1 VPTPF
6 GGTVTSARHVFVVA
20 FVLVF
25 LMIEGWSLASPP
37 FGGPDEP
44 NHVARAVALVHG
56 ELTGKTLGFG
66 IITTSVPRVYTVTPN
81 CRHCYLFTPSGD
93 AMWPCFAFWD
103 NIPASCQQLRQG
115 AGPVTTETNDYPP
128 LYYAIV
134 GVPSLVVTST
144 TGLYLI
150 RLLSGLV
157 SSIFIALA
165 IMTVFAWSKSRL
177 LFLGVLLAVT
187 PMTLFMA
194 SVVNPSGLE
203 ISTGFCLWCSG
214 LVLTL
219 ENADAPPAGL
229 VAVMTAS
236 AAALLLIRPVSA
248 LWVALTL
255 GILILLAG
263 PRVIIGLL
271 RQKIIRRGALFV
283 VVAGLLAFGWA
294 FHFAAVGSAPAG
306 QQLLPG
312 TTNVQII
319 VKLFGE
325 TGGWLKQMVGIFG
338 WLDTS
343 APLYTYVVWGIA
355 VGLVLLVA
363 LAVSRLRQS
372 AALVLLIALVIVVP
386 VMFGYG
392 EARNVGIDFWESR
405 YILPLAVGIPL
416 VATVL
421 VDRSGVVGR
430 LHARLTVLVCCAIG
444 SANFLAFAE
453 ALRRNTVGVS
463 GPIDYLNGSWS
474 PPFGSPAVTL
484 FYLVTTVLFV
494 WFLGRLSVIAGRN
507 QGPIG
512 RGSLV
517 DTDRSSPSEVRGEA
531 HPSAALR

>member
-1 VPTPF
+1 
-6 GGTVTSARHVFVVA
+6 VFVVA

-44 NHVARAVALVHG
+44 NHVARAVALAHG
-56 ELTGKTLGFG
+56 ELTGKTLRFG

-81 CRHCYLFTPSGD
+81 CHHCYLFTPSGD

-103 NIPASCQQLRQG
+103 TIPASCQQLRQG
-115 AGPVTTETNDYPP
+115 AGPVTTETNNYPP

-134 GVPSLVVTST
+134 GVPSVAVTST
-144 TGLYLI
+144 TGLYLM
-150 RLLSGLV
+150 RLVSGLV

-484 FYLVTTVLFV
+484 FYVVTTVLFV

>member
-1 VPTPF
+1 
-6 GGTVTSARHVFVVA
+6 VFVVA

-81 CRHCYLFTPSGD
+81 CHHCYLFTPSGD

-103 NIPASCQQLRQG
+103 TIPASCQQLRQG
-115 AGPVTTETNDYPP
+115 AGPVTTETNNYPP

-134 GVPSLVVTST
+134 GVPSVAVTST
-144 TGLYLI
+144 TGLYLM
-150 RLLSGLV
+150 RLVSGLV

-219 ENADAPPAGL
+219 ENAGAPPTGL

-263 PRVIIGLL
+263 PRIIIGLL
-271 RQKIIRRGALFV
+271 RQKIIRRAALV
-283 VVAGLLAFGWA
+283 VVLAGVLAFGWA
-294 FHFAAVGSAPAG
+294 LHFAAVGSAPSGA
-306 QQLLPG
+306 QLAPG
-312 TTNVQII
+312 TSDAQVVAT
-319 VKLFGE
+319 LFGE
-325 TGGWLKQMVGIFG
+325 TGGWLKQMVGVFG

-386 VMFGYG
+386 VLFGYG

-405 YILPLAVGIPL
+405 YILPLAVGVPL
-416 VATVL
+416 VATAL
-421 VDRSGVVGR
+421 VDRSRVATKV
-430 LHARLTVLVCCAIG
+430 HSRLTVLVCCAIG

-453 ALRRNTVGVS
+453 ALRRNTVGVA
-463 GPIDYLNGSWS
+463 GPIDYLKGSWS
-474 PPFGSPAVTL
+474 PPFGAPAVTL
-484 FYLVTTVLFV
+484 LYLVATGLFV
-494 WFLGRLSVIAGRN
+494 WYLGHLSMVAGGHN
-507 QGPIG
+507 GSTG
-512 RGSLV
+512 RGSLG
-517 DTDRSSPSEVRGEA
+517 DTDRSPPLEVRGEA
-531 HPSAALR
+531 QPSAALG